1 MATNK
6 RNQLINKNKMS
17 SPLCIPNNQNSASK
31 TGIAMC
37 FAHPAAYKHRTTRSE
52 QQEIPEM
59 IKYSTQTTAAT
70 SSMLTQTAEN
80 LKSIFEKNFE
90 QPLILI
96 EKTRAQTFVP
106 ASFRV
111 MLRLDANVDTS
122 TLIVFDIDQKI
133 GEGYD
138 NDMIQLEEVE
148 DALLDLGLEHF
159 IYTSHSH
166 TLSAPRFRI
175 VISAS
180 RPFYPQEHNTICAA
194 ALEQLDEFLGGR
206 LLKVVDPCWKSPS
219 HCYYVYTVHPD
230 RKPWAI
236 SFYNPGSPADV
247 DDYKLHQPR
256 YGIETGY
263 KPGAPRKASGQTGAR
278 GRSYE
283 LNRIVGGM
291 LTSSTE
297 AEIAKRLFEIDNTL
311 HAPNGYFRDPQYPR
325 NRQRPGETPEAAA
338 WRSCVAFTKSHLN
351 SLKRKIRKPADT
363 AIVIKKSTS
372 REPMPTHDA
381 LIQIHSVKDQ
391 PTTKGGESVLLE
403 LIVLSGDHAGRH
415 FWHRLYG
422 EGNHEM
428 AIRIS
433 ASIKDK
439 IARATKT
446 EIKTIQ
452 ETTRAL
458 GKPVLAR
465 IKHKP
470 ETGKFPAQNEIGDLH
485 LN

>member
-1 MATNK
+1 MT
-6 RNQLINKNKMS
+6 
-17 SPLCIPNNQNSASK
+17 
-31 TGIAMC
+31 
-37 FAHPAAYKHRTTRSE
+37 
-52 QQEIPEM
+52 
-59 IKYSTQTTAAT
+59 KYSTQSTAAT
-70 SSMLTQTAEN
+70 NAVLPQVAEG
-80 LKSIFEKNFE
+80 LKSIFEKHFE
-90 QPLILI
+90 QPLVII
-96 EKTRAQTFVP
+96 EKTKAPTFIP
-106 ASFRV
+106 ASFRIQS
-111 MLRLDANVDTS
+111 RNDANIDTS
-122 TLIVFDIDQKI
+122 TMIVFDVDQKL
-133 GEGYD
+133 GMDYAD
-138 NDMIQLEEVE
+138 DMIQLEETE
-148 DALLDLGLEHF
+148 DALIDLGLEHF

-180 RPFYPQEHNTICAA
+180 RPFYPTEHNTICAA
-194 ALEQLDEFLGGR
+194 ILEQLDEFLGGR
-206 LLKVVDPCWKSPS
+206 LLKVIDPCWKVPS
-219 HCYYVYTVHPD
+219 QCYYTFTVHPD
-230 RKPWAI
+230 RQAHAI
-236 SFYNPGSPADV
+236 SFFNPGHPADA
-247 DDYKLHQPR
+247 DDYKLHQSR
-256 YGIETGY
+256 YGIEQEY
-263 KPGAPRKASGQTGAR
+263 KPGAPRKATGATGAR

-363 AIVIKKSTS
+363 AIVFKKSTS

-381 LIQIHSVKDQ
+381 LIQLHAVKDQ

-403 LIVLSGDHAGRH
+403 LIVLSGEHAGRH

-422 EGNHEM
+422 QGNHEM
-428 AIRIS
+428 AIKIS
-433 ASIKDK
+433 TSIKDK

-452 ETTRAL
+452 DTTRAL
-458 GKPVLAR
+458 GKPVMAR

-470 ETGKFPAQNEIGDLH
+470 GTGGFPAQNEIGDLH

>member
-1 MATNK
+1 MNTA
-6 RNQLINKNKMS
+6 RS
-17 SPLCIPNNQNSASK
+17 SS
-31 TGIAMC
+31 
-37 FAHPAAYKHRTTRSE
+37 
-52 QQEIPEM
+52 QQEIPAM
-59 IKYSTQTTAAT
+59 IKYATQTTAAT
-70 SSMLTQTAEN
+70 NSVLPHAAEG
-80 LKSIFEKNFE
+80 LKSIFERHFE

-96 EKTRAQTFVP
+96 EKTKAPTFVP

-111 MLRLDANVDTS
+111 LARLDENVDTS

-138 NDMIQLEEVE
+138 NEMIQLEEVE
-148 DALLDLGLEHF
+148 DALLDLELEHF

-166 TLSAPRFRI
+166 TIQAPRFRI

-180 RPFYPQEHNTICAA
+180 RPFYPVEHNTICAA
-194 ALEQLDEFLGGR
+194 VLEQLDEFLGGR
-206 LLKVVDPCWKSPS
+206 LLKVVDPCWKTPS
-219 HCYYVYTVHPD
+219 HCYYTYTVRPD
-230 RKPWAI
+230 RKPFAI
-236 SFYNPGSPADV
+236 SFFNPGNPADI
-247 DDYKLHQPR
+247 DDYKLHQSS
-256 YGIETGY
+256 YGIEQEY
-263 KPGAPRKASGQTGAR
+263 IPGAPRKASGQTGAS

-291 LTSSTE
+291 LTSSSE
-297 AEIAKRLFEIDNTL
+297 AKIARRLFEIDNTV

-325 NRQRPGETPEAAA
+325 NRPRPGESAEAAA
-338 WRSCVAFTKSHLN
+338 WRSCLAFARSHLN
-351 SLKRKIRKPADT
+351 SLKRKIRKQTDT
-363 AIVIKKSTS
+363 AIIIKKSTS
-372 REPMPTHDA
+372 KEPMPTHDA
-381 LIQIHSVKDQ
+381 LIQLHSIKNQ
-391 PTTKGGESVLLE
+391 PTKNGGESILLE
-403 LIVLSGDHAGRH
+403 LIVMSGDHAGRH

-439 IARATKT
+439 IARATNT

-452 ETTRAL
+452 ETTAAL
-458 GKPVLAR
+458 GKPIMAR

-470 ETGKFPAQNEIGDLH
+470 GTNGFPAQNEIGDLH